1 MRPNIVW
8 LISEDLSPTG
18 AEYGDHLART
28 PAMDRIARE
37 GVRFA
42 NGFATAPVC
51 APSRFSLLTGVH
63 PTSCGPAHHMSSN
76 AHLPVDVPMYPTA
89 LKQAGYYVTNFSKS
103 DYNCDADLDALWD
116 DRSIDAHWRNR
127 PADTAFFSCFN
138 IIATHESSL
147 FREDPSYVD
156 PDDVLLP
163 PYLPDTAAIRRD
175 FARYYTARAKTDAA
189 FADILAQLE
198 EDGLLDSTIVIHSSD
213 HGGCEPRTK
222 RFCYDGGL
230 RVPVVVRV
238 PAAFAHLSPWAAGSV
253 VDTAV
258 SQIDMAP
265 TILALAGAAIPTTMQ
280 GRPLFGEA
288 RCEPIGLAFGGRD
301 RMDTAYDMVRT
312 VRDERYRYIRNYSP
326 HRPWGQYIPFM
337 FEAEGYRSWLEEF
350 EAGRLTEVQARFWG
364 TKPAEEFYDVQADPF
379 CLSNLIDDP
388 QHAAR
393 VTELRI
399 ALDEHLIATNDN
411 GFLPEGSAAEGYHE
425 SRAQGAFPIRRAK
438 EVADLAILRDP
449 VNVPAFVELLDDEA
463 EPVRWWAAQGLLML
477 GGAASGAAE
486 AIEQAISDA
495 SPHVA
500 IVAAEAAAMLG
511 RPSRALPLLET
522 LLAPTQPTPVRIQA
536 ANAANQIGEA
546 ARPLLPLLEHIGA
559 HDLEIRTSGIADY
572 AARGL
577 RGTRNAQ
584 TRTFDW
590 PRFMASLK
598 GTNRETPGMSAEPL
612 ATR

>member
-18 AEYGDHLART
+18 AEYGDDLART
-28 PAMDRIARE
+28 PTMDRIARE

-76 AHLPVDVPMYPTA
+76 AHLPEDVPMYPA
-89 LKQAGYYVTNFSKS
+89 MLKQAGYYVTNFSKS

-116 DRSIDAHWRNR
+116 DRSPAAHWRNR
-127 PADTAFFSCFN
+127 PEGTPFFSCFN

-156 PDDVLLP
+156 AADVVLP
-163 PYLPDTAAIRRD
+163 PYLPDTEPIRRD

-189 FADILAQLE
+189 FAEILIQLE
-198 EDGLLDSTIVIHSSD
+198 EDGLLDSTIIIHSSD

-238 PAAFAHLSPWAAGSV
+238 PAAFAHLSPWQAGSV

-265 TILALAGAAIPTTMQ
+265 TILALAGAQIPTTMQ
-280 GRPLFGEA
+280 GRPLFGESRQA
-288 RCEPIGLAFGGRD
+288 PMGLAFGGRD

-312 VRDERYRYIRNYSP
+312 VRDEQYRYIRNYSP
-326 HRPWGQYIPFM
+326 HRPWGQYVPFM
-337 FEAEGYRSWLEEF
+337 FEAEGYRSWLEEH
-350 EAGRLTEVQARFWG
+350 EAGRLTELQSRFWG
-364 TKPAEEFYDVQADPF
+364 TKPAEEFYDVVADPY
-379 CLSNLIDDP
+379 CLENLIDDAA
-388 QHAAR
+388 HAAR
-393 VTELRI
+393 IHALRI

-425 SRAQGAFPIRRAK
+425 SRLPGSFPIERAK
-438 EVADLAILRDP
+438 AVADIAILRDP
-449 VNVPAFVELLDDEA
+449 VNVPALVALLDDEA
-463 EPVRWWAAQGLLML
+463 ESVRWWAAQGLLML
-477 GGAASGAAE
+477 GA
-486 AIEQAISDA
+486 DA
-495 SPHVA
+495 SPAVDALESALDDDSVHVA
-500 IVAAEAAAMLG
+500 IVAAEAVSLLG
-511 RPSRALPLLET
+511 RPARAISLLES
-522 LLAPTQPTPVRIQA
+522 LLDAKCATPVRIQA

-546 ARPLLPLLEHIGA
+546 ARPLLPLLEQIGA

-590 PRFMASLK
+590 PRFMESLK
-598 GTNRETPGMSAEPL
+598 GTNRETPGMSVGDL
-612 ATR
+612 TSR